1 MTWPS
6 ARRTSD
12 GGWLSPESLNSPSS
26 STPSASLGA
35 LRAKPDSLPEG
46 RPDSVRWALAGSAT
60 ALTGLHLSRLDQNA
74 AVGCH
79 KEKGRPDGPG
89 GPPNRCRVPATRAAG
104 RRGCRAAGYREM
116 KLPLR
121 LPFRADT
128 LMRPDWNVFP
138 FWLTKMLEKL
148 LWP

>member
-26 STPSASLGA
+26 STPSVSLGA
-35 LRAKPDSLPEG
+35 LRTKPDALSEG
-46 RPDSVRWALAGSAT
+46 RPDSVRLVLAGSAT

-79 KEKGRPDGPG
+79 KEEGRPDWPG
-89 GPPNRCRVPATRAAG
+89 GPPSRCSVPANFT
-104 RRGCRAAGYREM
+104 CS
-116 KLPLR
+116 
-121 LPFRADT
+121 
-128 LMRPDWNVFP
+128 RPSR
-138 FWLTKMLEKL
+138 
-148 LWP
+148 